1 MTFIAIIEETS
12 LAFYGARCSGL
23 IWESV
28 HRVGLYIMS
37 RLCSNMSSIRL
48 IVIIRYPETDEKWL
62 ERKGAQ
68 LTYFTP
74 TFHGFLISSKTLC
87 FALITRVSDEQVGL
101 MISLKKF
108 KTH

>member
-28 HRVGLYIMS
+28 QRVGLYIMS

-48 IVIIRYPETDEKWL
+48 IVIIRYPETDEKWF

-68 LTYFTP
+68 LTYVTP